1 MVFFLLSRRRH
12 TRCALVTGVQTCA
25 LPIFSTYLGNGKI
38 KRFIAYASTSLLV
51 ACAAIGGV
59 GNAQTSAVPVL
70 SVPDFTQVVAETEGR
85 SEERRV
91 GQEGV
96 STCSSPWSPYH

>member
-1 MVFFLLSRRRH
+1 MSLWPGANHLNYQPRSFTML
-12 TRCALVTGVQTCA
+12 
-25 LPIFSTYLGNGKI
+25 STYLGNGKI

-70 SVPDFTQVVAETEGR
+70 SVPDFTQVVAETEGSVVNIR
-85 SEERRV
+85 TTEAVPMRNPDRK
-91 GQEGV
+91 
-96 STCSSPWSPYH
+96 STRLNSSH

>member
-1 MVFFLLSRRRH
+1 MSLWPGANHLNYQPRSFTML
-12 TRCALVTGVQTCA
+12 
-25 LPIFSTYLGNGKI
+25 STYLGNGKI

-70 SVPDFTQVVAETEGR
+70 SVPDFTQVLAETEGSVVNIR
-85 SEERRV
+85 TTAAVPMRHPAIGPNKIGNAHV
-91 GQEGV
+91 
-96 STCSSPWSPYH
+96 